1 MAKFIAKK
9 AIELSG
15 VTIFKAFKF
24 GLIFLAIAFIAYSIY
39 ATAIKPH
46 FNPIKTQEQK
56 AEQITNI
63 TEVRQ
68 EGLSISLFPPKF
80 KCNFSFKIFDFEK

>member
-1 MAKFIAKK
+1 MAEKFIAKK

-15 VTIFKAFKF
+15 VTIFKAIKF
-24 GLIFLAIAFIAYSIY
+24 GLIFLAVAFIAYSIY

-46 FNPIKTQEQK
+46 YDPVRTQE

-63 TEVRQ
+63 TEQ